1 HAPRPRRWLMP
12 ATNAGTRPC
21 RSPHLPGSSHV
32 RSESGRRAPSW
43 RLNGVQWIGAL
54 RRWRR
59 HSGSCASAASPRP
72 VYFDDGRALG
82 ATQFLPL
89 PRSSTSPSRENISF
103 VVKWNE
109 AFNHEDTSL
118 GVVSA
123 SKAAEAEGSIPLW
136 TTTLGRIRRNWPER
150 LARDGVGSNRM
161 RRRVQVRRR
170 VVDWS
175 TCLNARGGIRDPGPG
190 VDNAE
195 CLKATARV
203 RARQEVADVAGIEPN
218 LVGARLVGD
227 RSEDRASSLID
238 DDR

>member
-1 HAPRPRRWLMP
+1 PIFLDLSGTLGRKLMARPMSAEMAHARSRCGQRPMPKPASAEGQPRSFRTWQ
-12 ATNAGTRPC
+12 
-21 RSPHLPGSSHV
+21 
-32 RSESGRRAPSW
+32 ESPSW
-43 RLNGVQWIGAL
+43 RLDRVQWIGAL
-54 RRWRR
+54 RPWRR

-89 PRSSTSPSRENISF
+89 PLSSTRRF

-175 TCLNARGGIRDPGPG
+175 TCLNARG
-190 VDNAE
+190 VF
-195 CLKATARV
+195 AT
-203 RARQEVADVAGIEPN
+203 RAR
-218 LVGARLVGD
+218 
-227 RSEDRASSLID
+227 ASIMPSAWMPHPF
-238 DDR
+238 R